1 MEEKSFDGIG
11 ILKVFGKCFIIEMMI
26 SIIGMLILA
35 IVLSQT
41 NVSDNIMGNVIIGI
55 SAFAISIGGL
65 LSSRKIQIKGILC
78 GSIQGIFYMITLYL
92 ISSIA
97 SGNFSLSLEGIVM
110 IIVRYYYRSNGRNYR
125 S

>member
-1 MEEKSFDGIG
+1 MEEKSFDGIE

-35 IVLSQT
+35 IVLSKT
-41 NVSDNIMGNVIIGI
+41 SLSDNIMGNVIIGI

-97 SGNFSLSLEGIVM
+97 SGNFSLSLEGIIM